1 MVEIIISEEWREE
14 FEDLG
19 KALFYVNALLE
30 LMRRQCPNEI
40 YPEKFNTLEEF
51 KQHSKQLLGENV
63 EVQYYEFEYLFN
75 VLVMEGIIFECD
87 DEAIYI
93 KKVRISNKPA
103 VRKYN
108 DKFDMELIYE
118 NNIINKKEIEDLI
131 CKNLSKYPVIKV

>member
-14 FEDLG
+14 FEDLD

-30 LMRRQCPNEI
+30 LIRRQAPYEV
-40 YPEKFNTLEEF
+40 YPEKFNSLEEF
-51 KQHSKQLLGENV
+51 KESSELLLGKGANV
-63 EVQYYEFEYLFN
+63 HYYEFEYLFN
-75 VLVMEGIIFECD
+75 VLVMEGITFECD

-93 KKVRISNKPA
+93 KKVRVSNKPV

>member
-1 MVEIIISEEWREE
+1 MVEIIISEEWKEE

-19 KALFYVNALLE
+19 KALFYINALLE
-30 LMRRQCPNEI
+30 LIRRQTPDEV
-40 YPEKFNTLEEF
+40 YPEKFDSLEEF
-51 KQHSKQLLGENV
+51 KESSELLLGKGASV
-63 EVQYYEFEYLFN
+63 HYYEFEYLFN
-75 VLVMEGIIFECD
+75 VLVMEGITFECD

-93 KKVRISNKPA
+93 NKVRISNKPA

>member
-1 MVEIIISEEWREE
+1 MVEIIITREWKEE
-14 FEDLG
+14 FEYMEQ
-19 KALFYVNALLE
+19 AIFYANALLE
-30 LMRRQCPNEI
+30 LMRRKCTNEI

-51 KQHSKQLLGENV
+51 KQYSKQLLGENV
-63 EVQYYEFEYLFN
+63 EVKYYEFEYLFN
-75 VLVMEGIIFECD
+75 VLVMEGITFECD

-108 DKFDMELIYE
+108 DKFYMELIYE

-131 CKNLSKYPVIKV
+131 CKNLSKYHVIKV

>member
-1 MVEIIISEEWREE
+1 MVEIIISEDWREE
-14 FEDLG
+14 FENLEQ
-19 KALFYVNALLE
+19 ALFYANALLE
-30 LMRRQCPNEI
+30 LIRRQAPDEV
-40 YPEKFNTLEEF
+40 YPENFNTLEEF
-51 KQHSKQLLGENV
+51 KKSSEILLGRGAN
-63 EVQYYEFEYLFN
+63 VQYYEFEYLFN
-75 VLVMEGIIFECD
+75 VLIMEGIPFECD

-93 KKVRISNKPA
+93 KKVRISNKSA

>member
-30 LMRRQCPNEI
+30 LIRRQAPYEV
-40 YPEKFNTLEEF
+40 YPEKFNSLEEF
-51 KQHSKQLLGENV
+51 KESSELLLGKGANV
-63 EVQYYEFEYLFN
+63 HYYEFEYLFN

-93 KKVRISNKPA
+93 KKVRISNKPT